1 MKRFLAIWL
10 LALVAAA
17 QNPAPTAAPADENA
31 QKARRLIDQAIA
43 ALGGSAYLN
52 IVDMKQQGRSYSFH
66 HGQPTSVGLV
76 YWRFWKFPDKER
88 VELTKDRDV
97 IVVHNGDLGFEITYK
112 GVAEEERDAL
122 TDYLRRRRYSLD
134 WVLRKWI
141 HEPGVAFFYDGSAV
155 AEQKPA
161 DQISIV
167 SAKNESVTLFLDSTT
182 HLPIKKAFSWR
193 DPRDKERN
201 HEEESYDSYRPVQGV
216 MTPFS
221 VTRYYNGDMAN
232 QRFLNSVAYNQNLP
246 DSLFAATVGSKTPPK
261 H

>member
-1 MKRFLAIWL
+1 MKQLLAIFL
-10 LALVAAA
+10 LLSFTAA
-17 QNPAPTAAPADENA
+17 QTPAAGPAPTDENGR
-31 QKARRLIDQAIA
+31 KARKLIDQAIT

-52 IVDMKQQGRSYSFH
+52 IIDMKQQGRSYSFH

-76 YWRFWKFPDKER
+76 YWRFWKFPDKDR

-97 IVVHNGDLGFEITYK
+97 VVIHNGDLGFEVTYK

-122 TDYLRRRRYSLD
+122 SDYLRRRRYSLD

-141 HEPGVAFFYDGSAV
+141 NEPGVAFFYDGSAV

-167 SAKNESVTLFLDSTT
+167 SANNESVTLFLDSTT

-201 HEEESYDSYRPVQGV
+201 HEEEAYDSYRQVQGI

-221 VTRYYNGDMAN
+221 VIRYYNGDMAN
-232 QRFLNSVAYNQNLP
+232 QRFLNSIAYNQSIP
-246 DSLFAATVGSKTPPK
+246 DSLFAAAVGSKTAPK